1 MTFLAYLFAILKNAV
16 YGTTVFFTSELTEST
31 DVLDVL
37 ALRFLMSAVVFWLL
51 KITRVCKIRVSVKDF
66 FKKSERRSVLKTVLL
81 TALFEPVLYMLFE
94 TLGVSMSSNITAGVI
109 LSLSAVTS
117 CIFEIIFLK
126 EDSTLMQ
133 KIFLGL
139 GIFGAIYIAVNT
151 DTSSGKDSVLGI
163 LFLLLTVISGSL
175 FSVFSRKSSRSFG
188 AMEVTYVSCML
199 GAVVFNVA
207 NVVRHLFA
215 GDILHY
221 FDPYLNV
228 DNLIGFAFLAILST
242 IVATGM
248 NNFALGRMQ
257 SSTMAAFGGIST
269 FVTVGVG
276 MALGGEV
283 LQTYHIIGL
292 VFILARMIGVSYIA
306 IKRDSAR
313 LKAVSAPTTEK
324 TDG

>member
-1 MTFLAYLFAILKNAV
+1 VTFLAYLFAVLKNAV
-16 YGTTVFFTSELTEST
+16 YGTTVFFTSELTQST

-37 ALRFLMSAVVFWLL
+37 ALRFLMSAVIFWLL
-51 KITRVCKIRVSVKDF
+51 KVTRVCKIRVGVKDF
-66 FKKSERRSVLKTVLL
+66 FQKGARRSALKVVLL

-117 CIFEIIFLK
+117 CIFEMIFLK
-126 EDSTLMQ
+126 EDSTLAQ

-139 GIFGAIYIAVNT
+139 GIFGAVYIAVNT
-151 DTSSGKDSVLGI
+151 DTTSGKDSVLGI
-163 LFLLLTVISGSL
+163 LFLILTVVSGSL

-199 GAVVFNVA
+199 GALVFNAV

-221 FDPYLNV
+221 FDPYMNV

-257 SSTMAAFGGIST
+257 SSTMAAIGGIST
-269 FVTVGVG
+269 FVTIGVG
-276 MALGGEV
+276 MLLGGEI
-283 LQTYHIIGL
+283 LETYHIIGL

-306 IKRDSAR
+306 IKRDRQKITLTASTPE
-313 LKAVSAPTTEK
+313 KAEE
-324 TDG
+324 